1 MAADHIAADP
11 GRRRGKA
18 VLNIFWQIKTK
29 YADPVK
35 FLLELMPAPTAAGL
49 VAYLRGLPSTGI
61 INSQLLTNPAAVVEL
76 VIRLARPLVI
86 SDPAVLSTDAAPDS
100 LVWNGQILVNGGSDI
115 SCIVDPSLPSCPKFL
130 KAPNTGSSG
139 GSGHFTFHPADPSP
153 AGSPPDYDDPKFPVD
168 EPEHSNPDKP
178 SNPDPE
184 LVKKIPNFVC
194 STDNWCDAYSA
205 QAHVCKTGK
214 LGCTSGWSAN
224 VSKDSKIVNG
234 ELFRWIDITL
244 KRANFDAY
252 YEAPQTLTDM
262 SCGSQGPLKAI
273 YGDRCN
279 ESHHAFILTGGPRDF
294 GYLDS
299 FEDGDMGKGWS
310 DFIFTSVRVKEN
322 DIREVN
328 TRHRRNDAMLPDLV
342 ETSVPTN
349 GKYATGLG

>member
-1 MAADHIAADP
+1 MVADHIAADP

-35 FLLELMPAPTAAGL
+35 FLPELMSAHTAAGL

-76 VIRLARPLVI
+76 VTRLARPLVI
-86 SDPAVLSTDAAPDS
+86 SDPAVSSTNAAPNS

-115 SCIVDPSLPSCPKFL
+115 SCIVDSSLPSCPKFL
-130 KAPNTGSSG
+130 KAPNTGSG
-139 GSGHFTFHPADPSP
+139 DGSGHFTFHSGDPSP

-168 EPEHSNPDKP
+168 ELEHSNPDKP

-194 STDNWCDAYSA
+194 STDNWCDAY
-205 QAHVCKTGK
+205 
-214 LGCTSGWSAN
+214 
-224 VSKDSKIVNG
+224 
-234 ELFRWIDITL
+234 
-244 KRANFDAY
+244 

-262 SCGSQGPLKAI
+262 SCDSQGPLKAT

-279 ESHHAFILTGGPRDF
+279 EIRYGAYFAGICSGFPIYLQKVDLGMPSCLHTDWRTRDF
-294 GYLDS
+294 GCLDT

-310 DFIFTSVRVKEN
+310 DFMFTTVRVKEN

-328 TRHRRNDAMLPDLV
+328 TR
-342 ETSVPTN
+342 
-349 GKYATGLG
+349 